1 MRAKVWSVK
10 YEAVTWKT

>member
-1 MRAKVWSVK
+1 MRTEGWLVK